1 MSPKYTLNEL
11 DYKKILQ
18 TLAFSG
24 ASAIIAA
31 LIMIVAD
38 TEFSPEYAIWV
49 PLINTLLYTAKRFFE
64 GKIVN

>member
-24 ASAIIAA
+24 LSAIFAS
-31 LIMIVAD
+31 LIIIVAN
-38 TEFSPEYAIWV
+38 TEFPPEWAFLV
-49 PLINTLLYTAKRFFE
+49 PVINTILYALKRFFE
-64 GKIVN
+64 GSV